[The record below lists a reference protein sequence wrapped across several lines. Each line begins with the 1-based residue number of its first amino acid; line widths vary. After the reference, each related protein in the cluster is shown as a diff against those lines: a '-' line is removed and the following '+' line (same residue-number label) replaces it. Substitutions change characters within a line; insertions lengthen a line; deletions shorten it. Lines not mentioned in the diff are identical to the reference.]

1 MVNFILRCVFIFGNF
16 KSCFLSPSELSIQ
29 IINSCQSGEITN
41 AEIKAIL
48 NADKKTATFSL
59 PCKISQIVNCN
70 VSDIWI
76 SNIAGSQTNKVVN
89 FILTSYIKDILL
101 RSYVS

>member
-1 MVNFILRCVFIFGNF
+1 M
-16 KSCFLSPSELSIQ
+16 SIQ
-29 IINSCQSGEITN
+29 IINSCQAGETTY

-70 VSDIWI
+70 VNDTWI
-76 SNIAGSQTNKVVN
+76 TNVAGSQTNKVVN
-89 FILTSYIKDILL
+89 FMLTNYIKDVLL
-101 RSYVS
+101 RPYVS

>member
-1 MVNFILRCVFIFGNF
+1 MPC
-16 KSCFLSPSELSIQ
+16 ELSIQ
-29 IINSCQSGEITN
+29 IINSCQAGEITN

-70 VSDIWI
+70 VIDTWI
-76 SNIAGSQTNKVVN
+76 TNVAGSQTNKVVN
-89 FILTSYIKDILL
+89 FMLTNYIKDVLL
-101 RSYVS
+101 RPYVS